1 MTRQF
6 HKAVRFLQ
14 QRSPARI
21 PGEHTLSFICYRIV
35 PFIDRRTGVHGL
47 DAVEL
52 CDPQNAM
59 RALLI
64 TPHG

>member
-14 QRSPARI
+14 PRRPARSPR
-21 PGEHTLSFICYRIV
+21 EHTLSFTCYRIV
-35 PFIDRRTGVHGL
+35 PFIDRRTGEHGL

-59 RALLI
+59 RALVI
-64 TPHG
+64 TPHS